1 MNIWGSLLDLLVSL
15 LGGLIVTKSRRA
27 SGHHHLLLS
36 LWGRCRAGGGLS
48 SCSGVTFPLDVLQEQ
63 RLVSLKLGVAIDLKG
78 DESLQPPWG
87 RMAIARRPPPH
98 HRRGLG

>member
-1 MNIWGSLLDLLVSL
+1 MAGDSVNIWGSLLDLLVSL

-36 LWGRCRAGGGLS
+36 LWGRCCTGGGLS
-48 SCSGVTFPLDVLQEQ
+48 SYSGVTFPPDVLQEE

-78 DESLQPPWG
+78 NKSL
-87 RMAIARRPPPH
+87 
-98 HRRGLG
+98 